1 VGTGS
6 TGLRA
11 SSLILLPFIL
21 PCCSTNSRHRRNKS
35 TPEAR
40 SELFLFQFRQAASRE
55 NGARVPA
62 APATTYKR
70 AGTARLWDADRI
82 APIGI
87 YFYDQTS
94 IESMPSAK
102 IHANGEYAQRIDR
115 VIDYLRGN
123 LDRPVKL
130 AELADV
136 ACFSEF
142 HFHRIFSAVAGETL
156 NHFTNRLRL
165 EKAARLLR
173 YSEQS
178 LTDIA
183 LDCGFSSSATFSRAF
198 RSGYDTSP
206 SQFRKSGEIKKSK
219 IRKELF
225 PEDEYGLPMGAGE
238 KRAAFPVRLIDIG
251 ERQVAY
257 IRVTNAFDMDKVL
270 AALKKVIEWAK
281 SQDMFS
287 QGILFGMTVDDP
299 HVTPK
304 HLYRYE
310 VCLASSLPFECMPG
324 MSKLKMPAMRYAAIK
339 VSGDIHKVATAWD
352 YLYRDWLINSAYEPE
367 HAPALE
373 VFLDKEGATDWS
385 HFELELCLPVRKAAE
400 MRS

>member
-1 VGTGS
+1 
-6 TGLRA
+6 
-11 SSLILLPFIL
+11 
-21 PCCSTNSRHRRNKS
+21 
-35 TPEAR
+35 
-40 SELFLFQFRQAASRE
+40 
-55 NGARVPA
+55 
-62 APATTYKR
+62 
-70 AGTARLWDADRI
+70 
-82 APIGI
+82 
-87 YFYDQTS
+87 
-94 IESMPSAK
+94 MPSAK
-102 IHANGEYAQRIDR
+102 TRASSEYSQRIDR
-115 VIDYLRGN
+115 VIDHLRGN
-123 LDRPVKL
+123 LHRPVKL
-130 AELADV
+130 AELANV

-142 HFHRIFSAVAGETL
+142 HFHRIFTAISGETL
-156 NHFTNRLRL
+156 NNFTNRLRL

-225 PEDEYGLPMGAGE
+225 PEDEYGLDMSAAE
-238 KRAAFPVRLIDIG
+238 KKAVFPVRLIDLP

-257 IRVTNAFDMDKVL
+257 IRVTNAFEMERVL
-270 AALKKVIEWAK
+270 AALKTVIEWAK
-281 SQDMFS
+281 SQDLFS
-287 QGILFGMTVDDP
+287 QGTLFGMTVDDP

-310 VCLASSLPFECMPG
+310 VCLASALPFKCAEG
-324 MSKLKMPAMRYAAIK
+324 MSRLRMSAMRYAAIK

-352 YLYRDWLINSAYEPE
+352 YLYRDWLVNSAYEPE

-373 VFLDKEGATDWS
+373 VFLDKESALDWS
-385 HFELELCLPVRKAAE
+385 HFELDLCLPIRKPAE
-400 MRS
+400 MRSGRNK